1 MKLLNLRSLST
12 RLILTSL
19 LFMISSIWGVAM
31 YVSNIVQADMLHS
44 LEEQQFSTLSV
55 LAAQIDSEIK
65 FRAQSIEKVA
75 AAITA
80 DMLHN
85 PRKMQEYLDSSVVL
99 DVIFN
104 AGAFTTTVEGT
115 VIASIPNS
123 LNRIGVSYA
132 DRDYFSAA
140 LKGKS
145 SIGKPIVG
153 KVLGTPVFVMA
164 TPIRNPR
171 GDVIG
176 VLGGVTNLAKPS
188 FLDPIS
194 NHKYGKAGGYALISP
209 LHNLMITSTEKKL
222 KMMTSTNKDPLFLR
236 YLGGYDGS
244 GVMTNQLG
252 TRVLS
257 SSKSIPTPNWI
268 LMAELPTQ
276 EAFSSIVLM
285 RERTVWAAILLSLL
299 VSGLVFVIIRRQLQP
314 MLDATRT
321 LARLRV
327 EDGFP
332 DALAETKDDE
342 IGALIGGFNRLL
354 QTLRE
359 REASLRV
366 SEENLSIT
374 LESIGDAVIAT
385 DARGY
390 ITRMNKTACRL
401 TAWTLSDAQ
410 GQSLST
416 VFNIINA
423 QTRLPCAN
431 PVQLVMEHGKVIGL
445 ANHTA
450 LLSRDGVE
458 YQIADSAAPILDSK
472 GVIVGVVLVFSDVTA
487 QYQIQEDLQRTG
499 EMLRQTGELAKVGG
513 WQLDLLSKELSWTP
527 ETFRIAEVTPPDEPP
542 LEEGINLFALEA
554 QVVITDALQIAMTTG
569 EPYDLELPIIT
580 HKGNHKWVRTQGFA
594 VWDGD
599 KIVKLR
605 GTFQDITERYL
616 ADIKL
621 REVEHR
627 FRDLVESTDGIVWE
641 ADARTFAFT
650 AVSKNAER
658 MLGFSVSEWLEP
670 GFWVSRVYEEDREYS
685 VNFCAGCTG
694 RLEDHDFEYRFV
706 AKDGSLIWLRDIVKV
721 VAEDGKPKWLRGLM
735 IDITEKKK
743 EQDILRETLR
753 EKTSLLNEVHHRV
766 KNNLQ
771 VITSLLRLE
780 SSRSN
785 QDNTRTVLNEM
796 QGRIRSMALLHETL
810 YRSGIFASADLAHYL
825 RELAIQAFR
834 SHNNLNGGEIRLELD
849 LHSVSVSMDM
859 ATPCGLIVNELISN
873 CLKHAFPDGRGGI
886 VKISLQ
892 PNSETNAVC
901 MAVSDTGIGL
911 PVDFLHRREQSLG
924 LQLVDD
930 LVAQIGG
937 ELSIESDG
945 GSAFKILFSH
955 NNQDG
960 Q

>member
-1 MKLLNLRSLST
+1 MKLLHLRSLST
-12 RLILTSL
+12 RLILTS
-19 LFMISSIWGVAM
+19 MIVIVSSIWGVAI
-31 YVSNIVQADMLHS
+31 YVSNIVQTDMLNS
-44 LEEQQFSTLSV
+44 LKEQQFSTLTV
-55 LAAQIDSEIK
+55 LAAQMDDAIK

-80 DMLHN
+80 DMLQD
-85 PRKMQEYLDSSVVL
+85 PQRMQEYLDSSVVL

-104 AGAFTTTVEGT
+104 AGAFTTTAEGI
-115 VIASIPNS
+115 VNASIPKS
-123 LNRIGVSYA
+123 LGRIGVSYA
-132 DRDYFSAA
+132 DRDYFFAA
-140 LKGKS
+140 KEGKS
-145 SIGKPIVG
+145 SISKPIVG
-153 KVLGTPVFVMA
+153 RVLGTPVFVMA
-164 TPIRNPR
+164 TPIRDAQ
-171 GDVIG
+171 GKVIG
-176 VLGGVTNLAKPS
+176 VLGGVTNLAQPS

-194 NHKYGKAGGYALISP
+194 KYKYGKTGGYALISP
-209 LHNLMITSTEKKL
+209 SHKLVITSADKRRI
-222 KMMTSTNKDPLFLR
+222 MQPADNNDPLFLR
-236 YLGGYDGS
+236 YLQGHEGS
-244 GVMTNQLG
+244 GVLVDQFGIEM
-252 TRVLS
+252 LS
-257 SSKSIPTPNWI
+257 SSKRIPAANWT

-285 RERTVWAAILLSLL
+285 KERAMWTAILLSLI
-299 VSGLVFVIIRRQLQP
+299 VSGMIFLIIRRQLRP
-314 MLDATRT
+314 MLEATRT
-321 LARLRV
+321 LASLRV
-327 EDGFP
+327 ENGFP
-332 DALAETKDDE
+332 DALAQTKDDE

-354 QTLRE
+354 LTLRE
-359 REASLRV
+359 RDTSLRV

-385 DARGY
+385 DARGN

-401 TAWTLSDAQ
+401 TGWNLSDAQ
-410 GQSLST
+410 GLALST

-431 PVQLVMEHGKVIGL
+431 PVQLVMEHGKVVGL

-450 LLSRDGVE
+450 LISRDGNE

-472 GVIVGVVLVFSDVTA
+472 GVIVGVVLVFSDVTT

-513 WQLDLLSKELSWTP
+513 WQLDLLTKELTWTL
-527 ETFRIAEVTPPDEPP
+527 ETFRIAEVPPPDEPP
-542 LEEGINLFALEA
+542 LEEGINLFAPEA
-554 QVVITDALQIAMTTG
+554 QPVITEAIQTTMTTG
-569 EPYDLELPIIT
+569 VPYDLELPIIT
-580 HKGNHKWVRTQGFA
+580 AKGTHKWVRTQGFA

-605 GTFQDITERYL
+605 GTFQDITARYL
-616 ADIKL
+616 AEIKL

-641 ADARTFAFT
+641 ADAATFAFT
-650 AVSKNAER
+650 SVSKNAER
-658 MLGFSVSEWLEP
+658 MLGFSVNDWLAP
-670 GFWVSRVYEEDREYS
+670 GFWASRVYEEDREYA
-685 VNFCAGCTG
+685 VNFCVSCTG

-735 IDITEKKK
+735 IDITTIKK
-743 EQDILRETLR
+743 EQDVLRDTLR

-780 SSRSN
+780 SGRSN
-785 QDNTRTVLNEM
+785 QENTKAVLNEM

-825 RELAIQAFR
+825 KELATQAFR
-834 SHNNLNGGEIRLELD
+834 SHLSSNGAAVRLELD
-849 LHSVSVSMDM
+849 LHSVSVSMDQ

-873 CLKHAFPDGRGGI
+873 CLKHAFPDGRSGV
-886 VKISLQ
+886 VKISLL
-892 PNSETNAVC
+892 PMPEANVVA
-901 MAVSDTGIGL
+901 MLVSDDGIGL
-911 PVDFLHRREQSLG
+911 PSDFAKRREQSLG
-924 LQLVDD
+924 VQLVED
-930 LVAQIGG
+930 LVTQIGG
-937 ELSIESDG
+937 ELKIESDR
-945 GSAFKILFSH
+945 GSVFKILFSH
-955 NNQDG
+955 KNQDG

>member
-1 MKLLNLRSLST
+1 MKIVSLRSLST
-12 RLILTSL
+12 RLILTS
-19 LFMISSIWGVAM
+19 MIVIISSIWGVAI
-31 YVSNIVQADMLHS
+31 YVTNIVQADMLRS
-44 LEEQQFSTLSV
+44 MKEQQFSTLTV
-55 LAAQIDSEIK
+55 LAAQMDDAIK

-80 DMLHN
+80 EMLED
-85 PRKMQEYLDSSVVL
+85 PQKMQEYLNSSVVL

-104 AGAFTTTVEGT
+104 AGAYTTNIDGIVN
-115 VIASIPNS
+115 ASIPTS
-123 LNRIGVSYA
+123 LNRVGVSYA
-132 DRDYFSAA
+132 DREHFLAA
-140 LKGKS
+140 KKGKS
-145 SIGKPIVG
+145 TIGKPLVG
-153 KVLGTPVFVMA
+153 RVLGTPVFVMA
-164 TPIRNPR
+164 TPIRNAH

-176 VLGGVTNLAKPS
+176 VLGGVTNLAQPS

-194 NHKYGKAGGYALISP
+194 NYKYGKSGGYTLIAP

-222 KMMTSTNKDPLFLR
+222 KMVESTNKDPLFQR

-244 GVMTNQLG
+244 GVMMNQLG
-252 TRVLS
+252 TSVLS
-257 SSKSIPTPNWI
+257 SSRTIPTANWI

-276 EAFSSIVLM
+276 EAFSSIALM
-285 RERTVWAAILLSLL
+285 KERTTWAAILLSLM
-299 VSGLVFVIIRRQLQP
+299 VSGLVFVIIRRQLKP
-314 MLDATRT
+314 MVEATRT
-321 LARLRV
+321 LASLRM

-332 DALAETKDDE
+332 DALIQTKDDE

-354 QTLRE
+354 LALRE
-359 REASLRV
+359 RDMSLRV

-385 DARGY
+385 DAQGN

-401 TAWTLSDAQ
+401 TAWTLNDAK

-423 QTRLPCAN
+423 QTRLPCVN
-431 PVQLVMEHGKVIGL
+431 PVQLVMEHGKVVGL

-450 LLSRDGVE
+450 LLARDGNE

-513 WQLDLLSKELSWTP
+513 WQLDLLTKDLNWTP
-527 ETFRIAEVTPPDEPP
+527 ETFRIAEVTPPSEPP
-542 LEEGINLFALEA
+542 LEEGINLFAPEA
-554 QVVITDALQIAMTTG
+554 QPVITDAIQMTMTTG
-569 EPYDLELPIIT
+569 VPYDLELPIIT
-580 HKGNHKWVRTQGFA
+580 NKGNHKWVRTQGFA
-594 VWDGD
+594 VWDDD

-605 GTFQDITERYL
+605 GTFQDITERFL

-621 REVEHR
+621 REIEHR

-641 ADARTFAFT
+641 ADAETFAFT

-658 MLGFSVSEWLEP
+658 MLGFPVSDWLVP
-670 GFWVSRVYEEDREYS
+670 GFWVSRIYEEDREYAVS
-685 VNFCAGCTG
+685 YCAACTG
-694 RLEDHDFEYRFV
+694 RLENHDFEYRFV
-706 AKDGSLIWLRDIVKV
+706 ARDGSLIWLRDIVKV
-721 VAEDGKPKWLRGLM
+721 VVEEGKPKWLRGLM

-743 EQDILRETLR
+743 EQDVLRDTLR

-780 SSRSN
+780 SGRSN
-785 QDNTRTVLNEM
+785 QDNTKTVLNDM

-825 RELAIQAFR
+825 KELATQAFR
-834 SHNNLNGGEIRLELD
+834 SHINSNGAAVRLELD
-849 LHSVSVSMDM
+849 LHSVSVSMDQ

-873 CLKHAFPDGRGGI
+873 SLKHAFPDGRSGV
-886 VKISLQ
+886 VKISLL
-892 PNSETNAVC
+892 PMLEANAVS
-901 MAVSDTGIGL
+901 MAVSDDGIGL
-911 PVDFLHRREQSLG
+911 PGDFANRREQSLG

-930 LVAQIGG
+930 LVVQIGG
-937 ELSIESDG
+937 KLSIESDH
-945 GSAFKILFSH
+945 GSAFTILFSYK
-955 NNQDG
+955 NQDG

>member
-1 MKLLNLRSLST
+1 MKLMNWRSLST
-12 RLILTSL
+12 RLILSS
-19 LFMISSIWGVAM
+19 MILIVSSIWGVAM

-44 LEEQQFSTLSV
+44 LKEQQFSTLTV
-55 LAAQIDSEIK
+55 LAAQMEDAVS
-65 FRAQSIEKVA
+65 FRARSIEKVA

-80 DMLHN
+80 EMLQD
-85 PRKMQEYLDSSVVL
+85 PQKMQDYLNSSVVL

-104 AGAFTTTVEGT
+104 AGAFTTTIDGIVNAT
-115 VIASIPNS
+115 IPSS
-123 LNRIGVSYA
+123 LKRIGVSYA
-132 DRDYFSAA
+132 DREYFLAA
-140 LKGKS
+140 KQGKS
-145 SIGKPIVG
+145 TISKPLVG

-164 TPIRNPR
+164 TPIRNVH

-176 VLGGVTNLAKPS
+176 VLGGVTNLAQHS

-194 NHKYGKAGGYALISP
+194 NYKYGKSGGYTLIAP

-222 KMMTSTNKDPLFLR
+222 KMVESTNKDPLFQR
-236 YLGGYDGS
+236 YLRGYDGS
-244 GVMTNQLG
+244 GVMVNQLG
-252 TRVLS
+252 TSVLS
-257 SSKSIPTPNWI
+257 SSKAVPTPNWI
-268 LMAELPTQ
+268 LMAELPTR
-276 EAFSSIVLM
+276 EAFSSIELM
-285 RERTVWAAILLSLL
+285 KERTMWAAILLSFM
-299 VSGLVFVIIRRQLQP
+299 VSGLVFVIIRRQLNP
-314 MLDATRT
+314 MLEATRT
-321 LARLRV
+321 LANLQV

-332 DALAETKDDE
+332 DALVQTKDDE

-354 QTLRE
+354 VTLRE
-359 REASLRV
+359 RDVSLRV

-385 DARGY
+385 DAQGN

-401 TAWTLSDAQ
+401 TAWSLNDAQ

-431 PVQLVMEHGKVIGL
+431 PVQLVMEHGKVVGL

-450 LLSRDGVE
+450 LISRDGNE

-472 GVIVGVVLVFSDVTA
+472 GEIVGVVLVFSDVTA

-499 EMLRQTGELAKVGG
+499 AMLRQTGELAKVGG
-513 WQLDLLSKELSWTP
+513 WQLDLLTKDLTWTP
-527 ETFRIAEVTPPDEPP
+527 ETFRIAEVTPPNEPP
-542 LEEGINLFALEA
+542 LEEGIHLFAPEA
-554 QVVITDALQIAMTTG
+554 QPVITDALQITMTTG

-580 HKGNHKWVRTQGFA
+580 NKGNHKWVRTQGFA

-641 ADARTFAFT
+641 ADATTFAFT

-658 MLGFSVSEWLEP
+658 MLGFPVSDWLAP
-670 GFWVSRVYEEDREYS
+670 GFWVSRVYEEDRDYAI
-685 VNFCAGCTG
+685 NFCASCTG
-694 RLEDHDFEYRFV
+694 RMEDHDFEYRFV
-706 AKDGSLIWLRDIVKV
+706 AQDGSLIWLRDIVKV
-721 VAEDGKPKWLRGLM
+721 VAEEGKPKWLRGLM
-735 IDITEKKK
+735 IDITAKKK
-743 EQDILRETLR
+743 EQDILRDTLR

-780 SSRSN
+780 SGRSN
-785 QDNTRTVLNEM
+785 EENTKTVLNDM

-825 RELAIQAFR
+825 KELATQAFR
-834 SHNNLNGGEIRLELD
+834 SHINSNGGAIRLELD
-849 LHSVSVSMDM
+849 LHSVSVSMDQ

-873 CLKHAFPDGRGGI
+873 SLKHAFPDGRSGV
-886 VKISLQ
+886 VKISLL
-892 PNSETNAVC
+892 PMLEANAVS
-901 MAVSDTGIGL
+901 MAVSDDGIGL
-911 PVDFLHRREQSLG
+911 PGDFAKRREQSLG

-930 LVAQIGG
+930 LVVQIGG
-937 ELSIESDG
+937 KLSIESDH
-945 GSAFKILFSH
+945 GSAFTILFSYK
-955 NNQDG
+955 NQDG